1 LVVPLAGYQFDLETV
16 LQIVALAGAVLSLV
30 LYRQRASKLAAHG
43 RPVPSWR
50 EWCFIGGLIVL
61 LVALSPPVDSWS
73 DKLFAAHMAQHL
85 VVGDFAALLLVLG
98 MNGPMMQPILHI
110 KVIDRLR
117 FLANPIPAI
126 SVWAL
131 NFYVWHL
138 PFMYRAAYDNDL
150 IHAVQHLSF
159 LIFGAVMWMPLF
171 GALPKPVWFGS
182 MAKLG
187 YILSVRLLGTV
198 LANVFI
204 WSGTV
209 FYKFYA
215 AGELRGH
222 IAPLTDQSIAGVVM
236 MLEQSILTVVLFGW
250 LFMRAAAEGEEKQ
263 DLLDW
268 AHAQG
273 IELSDR
279 RAGRAVTA
287 GRGAELRER
296 LEREARGGPA
306 RSRGS
311 SSPAAPPAG
320 SGAAASAGSSRRES

>member
-1 LVVPLAGYQFDLETV
+1 VPLAGYQFDLESL
-16 LQIVALAGAVLSLV
+16 LQLVALGLSALAYV
-30 LYRQRASKLAAHG
+30 GYRKRAQTLAAHD
-43 RPVPSWR
+43 RPVPAWR
-50 EWCFIGGLIVL
+50 EWCFIAGLIVL
-61 LVALSPPVDSWS
+61 LVALSPPVDSWA

-85 VVGDFAALLLVLG
+85 VIGDFAALLLVLG

-126 SVWAL
+126 SLWAV

-138 PFMYRAAYDNDL
+138 PFMYKAAYDNDL
-150 IHAVQHLSF
+150 IHACQHLTF

-171 GALPKPVWFGS
+171 GPLPKPAWFGS
-182 MAKLG
+182 VGKLG
-187 YILSVRLLGTV
+187 YILAVRLLGT
-198 LANVFI
+198 LLGNIFI

-209 FYKFYA
+209 FYTFYA
-215 AGELRGH
+215 AGEARAH

-236 MLEQSILTVVLFGW
+236 MLEESILTVFLFGW
-250 LFMRAAAEGEEKQ
+250 LFLQAAAQGEEKQ

-268 AHAQG
+268 AHARG

-279 RAGRAVTA
+279 RAGRAVAA

-296 LEREARGGPA
+296 LEREAVRSQAPGSVAGPA
-306 RSRGS
+306 G
-311 SSPAAPPAG
+311 
-320 SGAAASAGSSRRES
+320 

>member
-1 LVVPLAGYQFDLETV
+1 VPLAGYQFDLESV
-16 LQIVALAGAVLSLV
+16 LQLLALGAAVLSYLA
-30 LYRQRASKLAAHG
+30 YRRRALTLAEHG

-50 EWCFIGGLIVL
+50 EWCFIGGLLVL
-61 LVALSPPVDSWS
+61 LAALSPPVDSWS
-73 DKLFAAHMAQHL
+73 DKVFAAHMAQHL
-85 VVGDFAALLLVLG
+85 FIGDFAALLLVLG

-110 KVIDRLR
+110 KAIDRLR

-150 IHAVQHLSF
+150 IHALQHLTF
-159 LIFGAVMWMPLF
+159 LVFGAVMWMPLF
-171 GALPKPVWFGS
+171 GPLPKPAWFGS
-182 MAKLG
+182 LGKLG
-187 YILSVRLLGTV
+187 YIIAVRLLGT
-198 LANVFI
+198 LLGNVFI

-215 AGELRGH
+215 AGEAR
-222 IAPLTDQSIAGVVM
+222 ASVSPLTDQSVAGVVM
-236 MLEQSILTVVLFGW
+236 MLEQSILTLLLFGW
-250 LFMRAAAEGEEKQ
+250 LFLRAAAEGEEKQ

-268 AHAQG
+268 AHARG

-296 LEREARGGPA
+296 LEREAVGA
-306 RSRGS
+306 TVRSPEPSAG
-311 SSPAAPPAG
+311 AVPAG
-320 SGAAASAGSSRRES
+320 SEAAASAGSARRES

>member
-1 LVVPLAGYQFDLETV
+1 VPLAGYQFDLESV
-16 LQIVALAGAVLSLV
+16 LQLLALGAAVLSYLA
-30 LYRQRASKLAAHG
+30 YRRRASTLAEHG

-50 EWCFIGGLIVL
+50 EWCFIAGLIAL
-61 LVALSPPVDSWS
+61 LAVLSPPADSWS
-73 DKLFAAHMAQHL
+73 DKLFSAHMAQHL
-85 VVGDFAALLLVLG
+85 VIGDVAALLLVLG

-110 KVIDRLR
+110 KAIDRLR

-150 IHAVQHLSF
+150 IHALQHLSF
-159 LIFGAVMWMPLF
+159 LVFGAVMWMPLF
-171 GALPKPVWFGS
+171 GPLPKPAWFGS
-182 MAKLG
+182 FAKLG
-187 YILSVRLLGTV
+187 YILAVRLLGT
-198 LANVFI
+198 LLGNVFI

-215 AGELRGH
+215 AGEAH
-222 IAPLTDQSIAGVVM
+222 ASVSPLTDQSVAGVVM

-250 LFMRAAAEGEEKQ
+250 LFLRAAAEGEEKQ

-268 AHAQG
+268 AHARG

-296 LEREARGGPA
+296 LEREAVGAPVRSPERSAGPVA
-306 RSRGS
+306 
-311 SSPAAPPAG
+311 AG
-320 SGAAASAGSSRRES
+320 SEAAASAGSARRGS